1 VEWGPLDNQYHYLK
15 VMNLNARAPMTR
27 PLELEPGS
35 NQDVEVLRLEVEE
48 LKREEDR
55 IRFLRQEKEDRLRAL
70 IFRIEMAE

>member
-1 VEWGPLDNQYHYLK
+1 
-15 VMNLNARAPMTR
+15 MTR
-27 PLELEPGS
+27 PLKLEPGS

-55 IRFLRQEKEDRLRAL
+55 LRAL

>member
-1 VEWGPLDNQYHYLK
+1 
-15 VMNLNARAPMTR
+15 MPMTQ
-27 PLELEPGS
+27 PLKLEPGS

-70 IFRIEMAE
+70 IFRMEMAE